1 MPGGKDPNMNMRLF
15 ETIRSRRNERSPAW
29 PFSSPGSSAGL
40 PRDTKRPMPKA
51 GTARAFIVLLVCAAV
66 FALSGCGRK
75 TTEVVI
81 QDMSPE
87 TVSAARS
94 EAVRAGDVPEASDPT
109 SGPESSG
116 DLSADSPED
125 SSAVESYVVNRSSRV
140 FHRPSCS
147 SVGKI
152 AEKNRLD
159 TETTREDL
167 IRQGFEPCKNCKP

>member
-1 MPGGKDPNMNMRLF
+1 MNMRLF
-15 ETIRSRRNERSPAW
+15 ETIRAGRNERSPARS
-29 PFSSPGSSAGL
+29 FSSPGSSAGR
-40 PRDTKRPMPKA
+40 PRDTKQPVPGA
-51 GTARAFIVLLVCAAV
+51 GTARAFIVFLVFTAV
-66 FALSGCGRK
+66 FVLCGCGRK

-81 QDMSPE
+81 QDLSPE

-94 EAVRAGDVPEASDPT
+94 EAVRAEDAPEAPHPA
-109 SGPESSG
+109 SGPERGG
-116 DLSADSPED
+116 DLPADPSED
-125 SSAVESYVVNRSSRV
+125 SSAIESYVINRSSRV

-152 AEKNRLD
+152 AEKNRLE